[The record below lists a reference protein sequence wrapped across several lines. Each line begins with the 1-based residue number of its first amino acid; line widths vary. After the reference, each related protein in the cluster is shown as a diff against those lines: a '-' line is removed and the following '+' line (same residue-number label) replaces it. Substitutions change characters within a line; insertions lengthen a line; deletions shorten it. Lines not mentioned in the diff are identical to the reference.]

1 MTIKSDSFALREAF
15 QTPEALS
22 VKNIVRLPS
31 WTETT
36 QVAMVTTR
44 RLIMAGALALV
55 ELHHAAGIRCLD
67 RITRRN
73 YKEFGQKM
81 ICKPDV
87 SKHSIMYNRYIDM
100 HLNIIIRTNTELAK
114 I

>member
-1 MTIKSDSFALREAF
+1 MLNKNQKSSKQCDDYKVRFLCSEGSISDTRGIVCEEYRE
-15 QTPEALS
+15 TPFMD
-22 VKNIVRLPS
+22 R
-31 WTETT
+31 ETT

-73 YKEFGQKM
+73 YKEFGQK
-81 ICKPDV
+81 
-87 SKHSIMYNRYIDM
+87 
-100 HLNIIIRTNTELAK
+100 
-114 I
+114 